1 MAGRVKWTEAALDDL
16 DNIAAYI
23 ARDSRFYASVI
34 VREIRDAARSISFMP
49 LRGRM
54 VPELGDERVREILV
68 RQYRLVYRLA
78 EDGIFLVGIIHG
90 ARDLGTVFRRGGRD

>member
-23 ARDSRFYASVI
+23 ARDSQFYASVV
-34 VREIRDAARSISFMP
+34 VREIRDAARSISSMP

-54 VPELGDERVREILV
+54 VPELGDETVREIFV
-68 RQYRLVYRLA
+68 RQYRLVYRIKQ
-78 EDGIFLVGIIHG
+78 DSIYLVGIIHG
-90 ARDLGTVFRRGGRD
+90 ARDLDALFRRGGRG

>member
-23 ARDSRFYASVI
+23 ARDSRFYASVV
-34 VREIRDAARSISFMP
+34 VREVRDAAQSISFMP

-54 VPELGDERVREILV
+54 VPELRDETVREIFV
-68 RQYRLVYRLA
+68 RQYRLVYRVA
-78 EDGIFLVGIIHG
+78 KDRIYLVGVIHG
-90 ARDLGTVFRRGGRD
+90 ARDLGAVFRRGGRE